1 MKLTT
6 PPLAP
11 STLQA
16 LEKLGIATLAD
27 LRAQG
32 AAKSFLLLKA
42 AGLTPVIAIKHNDGD
57 NSVTGVLTLKVGGT
71 STMGK
76 LGVGYHYDLSKRTK
90 IYADFA
96 RDGKLKTEKT
106 GYDFG
111 IQHNF

>member
-32 AAKSFLLLKA
+32 AAASFLLLKA
-42 AGLTPVIAIKHNDGD
+42 AGLTLTRSP
-57 NSVTGVLTLKVGGT
+57 SVPYTHLSLPTLCR
-71 STMGK
+71 
-76 LGVGYHYDLSKRTK
+76 L
-90 IYADFA
+90 
-96 RDGKLKTEKT
+96 
-106 GYDFG
+106 
-111 IQHNF
+111 